1 MSQMSFRKS
10 GSPPV
15 RIRKTFGLTRAISS
29 ITRRHSSVDS
39 SPRVSAPAN
48 ADMQQ
53 CEHSRLHRRVRFHDT
68 EYAVY
73 GVAAADV
80 ADAGAAPRSDGES
93 VTTRDPRTKARTWR

>member
-68 EYAVY
+68 LYAVY
-73 GVAAADV
+73 GDTAPPLVP
-80 ADAGAAPRSDGES
+80 DAVDSGARGEMKS
-93 VTTRDPRTKARTWR
+93 VTSDDLC